1 MALDTY
7 ANLKIA
13 VGDWLNR
20 ADLSAVIPDF
30 VAMAEAQLS
39 RRLVMDGPVQQ
50 MMGRADAAIDSEF
63 TALPGDFLGLRALQL
78 AGARVPLQFAEPE
91 ELVRL
96 KTLYPSQTGAPSR
109 LAIAGTTL
117 QVWPWVPG
125 VEGSSYAA
133 EMTYWKRIPALSEA
147 APSNWLL
154 QLHPDAYLYGALLQS
169 APYLK
174 DDARLLVWGQIFE
187 AVIGDIVKASAIA
200 RTAPHLSLSPVPSGT
215 P

>member
-7 ANLKIA
+7 ANLKLA

-20 ADLSAVIPDF
+20 ADLAAAIPDF
-30 VAMAEAQLS
+30 IAMAEAQLS
-39 RRLVMDGPVQQ
+39 RRLVMDGPVRN
-50 MMGRADAAIDSEF
+50 MMGRADAAIDTEF
-63 TALPGDFLGLRALQL
+63 TALPGDFLGLRALRL
-78 AGARVPLQFAEPE
+78 TGARQPLAFAEPE
-91 ELVRL
+91 DLVRL
-96 KTLYPSQTGAPSR
+96 KILYPSQTGAPSR
-109 LAIAGTTL
+109 LAIAGATL
-117 QVWPWVPG
+117 QVWPWV
-125 VEGSSYAA
+125 EGGSYAA
-133 EMTYWKRIPALSEA
+133 EMIYWKRIPALSEA

-174 DDARLLVWGQIFE
+174 DDARLPVWGQIFA

-200 RTAPHLSLSPVPSGT
+200 RTAPHLALSPVPSGT

>member
-7 ANLKIA
+7 ANLKLA

-20 ADLSAVIPDF
+20 ADLAAAIPDF
-30 VAMAEAQLS
+30 IAMAEAQLS
-39 RRLVMDGPVQQ
+39 RRLVMDGPVRD
-50 MMGRADAAIDSEF
+50 MMGRADAAIDTEF
-63 TALPGDFLGLRALQL
+63 TALPGDFLGLRALHL
-78 AGARVPLQFAEPE
+78 TGARQPLAFAEPE

-96 KTLYPSQTGAPSR
+96 KILYPSQTGAPSR
-109 LAIAGTTL
+109 LAIAGATL
-117 QVWPWVPG
+117 QVWPWA
-125 VEGSSYAA
+125 EGGSYAA

-174 DDARLLVWGQIFE
+174 DDARMPVWGQIFE

-200 RTAPHLSLSPVPSGT
+200 RTAPHLALSPVPSGT